1 MQRYF
6 VSDQAEN
13 EALRQVVDDYKAAKE
28 AKAKHEGRLHAL
40 GETLSSFARALQ
52 NPEEYK
58 FSVIDQN
65 DITVGRAN
73 ADQGR
78 PVARL
83 TPADLDWN
91 ALCESLRGYINA
103 SQEKKSGAARL
114 RDIGLPVSD

>member
-13 EALRQVVDDYKAAKE
+13 EALRQVVDGYKEAKE

-40 GETLSSFARALQ
+40 GESLSRFARALQ
-52 NPEEYK
+52 DLEQYK

-65 DITVGRAN
+65 DITVGQQNNPGKAF
-73 ADQGR
+73 
-78 PVARL
+78 ARV

-91 ALCESLRGYINA
+91 ALCDSLRGYINA
-103 SQEKKSGAARL
+103 SQEKKNGAARL
-114 RDIGLPVSD
+114 RDLGIDTRD